1 MLLPVGV
8 AQDVPR
14 LLGRSEGIDGATHD
28 IDNTKIAE
36 EMVQNLD
43 MNVRRTPSL
52 LPPFPLPVLSFSP
65 EKGLRFS
72 NGSALLKLRLNPQA
86 VLAPA
91 RSLLLT
97 ADQLMLGRWQ
107 DDI

>member
-1 MLLPVGV
+1 MLAVACWV

-43 MNVRRTPSL
+43 MNVRR
-52 LPPFPLPVLSFSP
+52 PPLSQPCSS
-65 EKGLRFS
+65 GLRRVFAS
-72 NGSALLKLRLNPQA
+72 QTARLPLL
-86 VLAPA
+86 
-91 RSLLLT
+91 
-97 ADQLMLGRWQ
+97 D
-107 DDI
+107 